1 MMKEIIILVI
11 AAMLSGLVV
20 EIFYTYK
27 DWSQIK
33 YISNKVRYILMG
45 WISASLFCQAI
56 ILLYIILRLI
66 LNNTF

>member
-1 MMKEIIILVI
+1 MKEIIIIAI
-11 AAMLSGLVV
+11 AAIISGLVI

-45 WISASLFCQAI
+45 WVSASLFCQAV
-56 ILLYIILRLI
+56 ILLYVLLKLI
-66 LNNTF
+66 FNNTF